1 MAVALGLGDNK
12 GDGTYGLGSKALG
25 LSFQR
30 SQMLEGLSGCCFGDG
45 REIYRMVL
53 VGDMV
58 SQSVSQSIN
67 QSICNQINLHVCMFA
82 CSFSEVKAAQYLFS
96 TNDKASGNKWEARAA
111 SSSKYG

>member
-53 VGDMV
+53 VGDVV

-67 QSICNQINLHVCMFA
+67 QSIVCMFA
-82 CSFSEVKAAQYLFS
+82 CLHAVSAKSRLHSRNSYLFS